1 MNRIIKTDAI
11 VPKKKKEY
19 TEWVLKNIGTI
30 YIRMNV
36 ERTVIDWK
44 EWSGNGLNHLEII
57 ELGEHC
63 RVLIY
68 LYKCKYW
75 TEQNRDGSIGIKINM

>member
-1 MNRIIKTDAI
+1 M
-11 VPKKKKEY
+11 
-19 TEWVLKNIGTI
+19 
-30 YIRMNV
+30 
-36 ERTVIDWK
+36 ERTVIGWK

-75 TEQNRDGSIGIKINM
+75 TEQNRDGSIGIKINI